1 MFLIKQFIKRNF
13 SSLLYS
19 YQKST
24 ARREEMEKWVQQFQN
39 KTVPNLSDVSY
50 DVFTYHGEDG
60 ILFYLIN
67 HLKDVP
73 KTFVDIGAGDCI
85 KSNCAN
91 FAMHFGWSGVF
102 IDMSK
107 EQLSVGKS
115 FYRKKIRQGAAIGFT
130 EAEVTADNVNQ
141 LIAEN
146 GSDNKI
152 GLLSIDID
160 GNDYWVWKAI
170 ETVQPAIVLIEAK
183 VEFGYKSIVVPFS
196 RDNHHS
202 VDGRYNGA
210 SVEAL
215 RKLGASKGYKL
226 VGANKQ
232 GYNLFFVKQTTD
244 LPEATV
250 SSILGNPETV
260 GSFYPESFFETHK
273 FEVI

>member
-1 MFLIKQFIKRNF
+1 MQRLKRFIKSKF
-13 SSLLYS
+13 GGLVYS
-19 YQKST
+19 RQKNA
-24 ARREEMEKWVQQFQN
+24 ARKGDIEKWLQQFQDR
-39 KTVPNLSDVSY
+39 TVANLSDVSY

-60 ILFYLIN
+60 VLFYLIN

-73 KTFVDIGAGDCI
+73 KTFIDIGAGDCI

-91 FAMHFGWSGVF
+91 LAMHFGWGGVF

-107 EQLSVGKS
+107 GQLSVGKS
-115 FYRKKIRQGAAIGFT
+115 FYKKNIQQGAAIGFI
-130 EAEVTADNVNQ
+130 EAEVKADNINQ

-183 VEFGYKSIVVPFS
+183 VEFGYKSIVVPYS
-196 RDNHHS
+196 SDNHHS
-202 VDGRYNGA
+202 ADRRYNGA

-250 SSILGNPETV
+250 SSILDNPETIS
-260 GSFYPESFFETHK
+260 SFYPESFFETHK